1 MPELRSR
8 PRRNRLVDNANAD
21 EIVNVRGTRAR
32 KLKDDQGV
40 KENINK
46 KKVSGRVLEVEG
58 MNEYDSGGRSADKAP
73 EAEDEGTTPP
83 IPEKVH
89 SVSHFATFSLLH
101 FLSLFDYVK

>member
-1 MPELRSR
+1 M
-8 PRRNRLVDNANAD
+8 NANAD
-21 EIVNVRGTRAR
+21 NVRGTRAR
-32 KLKDDQGV
+32 KVKDDQGV

-46 KKVSGRVLEVEG
+46 KKVSGRVLEAKG
-58 MNEYDSGGRSADKAP
+58 MDEFDSGGRSGDKAP
-73 EAEDEGTTPP
+73 GAEDEGTTPP